1 MGNRLFLCIVVASSL
16 AFFSGILSVV
26 KALDNG
32 LARTPPMG
40 WMHWERFRCIT
51 NCTEDPENC
60 LSEKLIMETAD
71 RMAADGYR
79 DAGYKY
85 ISIDDCWMSKQRDSS
100 GRLQSDPIRFPSGIK
115 ALADYVHSKGLKLG
129 IYEDF
134 GQYTCMGYP
143 GSEFYLELD
152 ANTFA
157 EWGVDMLKLDGCNS
171 NIHDMTAG
179 YETMGFFLNRTN
191 RPILYACSWP
201 AYTDSTANLTDY
213 NVIKKHCN
221 MWRNYRDI
229 QDSWEITLDIINY
242 YGKDDGGFS
251 QLAGP
256 GAWNDPDEVTN
267 LRKMRASSKELL
279 LNKRLLAI
287 NQDPL
292 GIQGVRLWQTGS
304 VGAWMRPLAGNKTYA
319 IALLNSD
326 NQGVPTTVNVKLE
339 NFGLTQESS
348 YTFYDAFDGSSFGT
362 FSVNDTIKVRIN
374 PTRKIKFNKFIN

>member
-1 MGNRLFLCIVVASSL
+1 
-16 AFFSGILSVV
+16 
-26 KALDNG
+26 
-32 LARTPPMG
+32 
-40 WMHWERFRCIT
+40 
-51 NCTEDPENC
+51 
-60 LSEKLIMETAD
+60 
-71 RMAADGYR
+71 
-79 DAGYKY
+79 
-85 ISIDDCWMSKQRDSS
+85 
-100 GRLQSDPIRFPSGIK
+100 
-115 ALADYVHSKGLKLG
+115 
-129 IYEDF
+129 
-134 GQYTCMGYP
+134 MGYP

-256 GAWNDPDEVTN
+256 GAWNDPDELIIGDFGLSYEQERVQMGMWAMMASPLYISAN

-304 VGAWMRPLAGNKTYA
+304 VGAWMRPLTGNKTYA

-374 PTRKIKFNKFIN
+374 PTSIFMVTARPANKNYRNYREKY